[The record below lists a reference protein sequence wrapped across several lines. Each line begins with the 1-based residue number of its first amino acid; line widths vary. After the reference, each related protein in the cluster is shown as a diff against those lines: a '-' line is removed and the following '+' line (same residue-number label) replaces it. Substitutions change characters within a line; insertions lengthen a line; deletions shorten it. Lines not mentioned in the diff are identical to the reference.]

1 MKLAEAKYKF
11 IQEWGVLGSNWGIN
25 RAMAQ
30 IQALL
35 LLSPKSLTTDEIMD
49 ALKMSRGNVNM
60 NIRALIDWGLV
71 FKEYKPGERK
81 EFFYTEKDV
90 WKMTKQVAE
99 ERRKREIAPVR
110 DMLNQM
116 EGIKLGDSDE
126 EKEFAKVTG
135 EINGFI
141 KKMDDVLVKV
151 GNADKNWFIKVML
164 KLMS

>member
-1 MKLAEAKYKF
+1 MKLTDAKYKF

-35 LLSPKSLTTDEIMD
+35 LLSPKSLTTDEIMEE
-49 ALKMSRGNVNM
+49 LKMSRGNVNM

-90 WKMTKQVAE
+90 WKITKQVAE
-99 ERRKREIAPVR
+99 ERRKREILPVKQ
-110 DMLNQM
+110 MLDEI
-116 EGIKLGDSDE
+116 EGIDLGSSEE
-126 EKEFAKVTG
+126 EKEFKKVTS
-135 EINGFI
+135 EIQSFI
-141 KKMDDVLVKV
+141 GKMDGVLTKIAS
-151 GNADKNWFIKVML
+151 ADKNWFLKV
-164 KLMS
+164 LMRLMN